1 VSAGTGPTAGELA
14 SWLEEHGIEAVRLVV
29 LDLHGVPRAKLVS
42 AAHFPRVADRGH
54 PWALPLLAV
63 DIWQGLAPEEREMG
77 VDTGYGNGVARP
89 DLASLRLLPWTRG
102 TAHVMADVFTRA
114 GDAAPTPRQALRR
127 VLADA
132 EATGHRPVLGTELEF
147 YLYRPD
153 PEWQGFRPAFGLQ
166 SWFSEHALALSQ
178 EFLEDLHACVD
189 RIGLPVY
196 EVFNEHGGGQFEIN
210 LAPGSGLGAVD
221 DVVLLKVAI
230 KEVAMRHGLRA
241 TFLAKP
247 ANGGSTPP
255 SGYHLHQALHSLEG
269 DNAFRD
275 PDSPDG
281 LSALARA
288 YVGGHLAHAAGMTGV
303 AAPTVTAYKRYV
315 PGTWAPVRAAWAIDN
330 RTALVR
336 AIPGGPDGADTR
348 VENRLGS
355 SDANPYL
362 LAAVMV
368 AAGLDGVRRGL
379 DPGPPATANVL
390 EDERYPELPA
400 TLIEG
405 VEAFAAD
412 TVLGEALGVELSRTF
427 ARCLRNDWSRFHDH
441 VTDWEIREY
450 RDLL

>member
-1 VSAGTGPTAGELA
+1 VAGGPAGGEVA
-14 SWLEEHGIEAVRLVV
+14 TWLERHGIHNVRLVV
-29 LDLHGVPRAKLVS
+29 VDLHGVPRAKLIT
-42 AAHFPRVADRGH
+42 AAHFPQVAERGH

-63 DIWQGLAPEEREMG
+63 DIWQGLAPDEREMG
-77 VDTGYGNGVARP
+77 VETGFGNGVARP
-89 DLASLRLLPWTRG
+89 DLATLRLLPWTRG
-102 TAHVMADVFTRA
+102 TAHVVADVFTKA
-114 GDAAPTPRQALRR
+114 GDEAPTSRSALRR

-132 EATGHRPVLGTELEF
+132 GSMGYRPVLGSELEF

-153 PEWQGFRPAFGLQ
+153 PERQGFGPLFGLQ
-166 SWFSEHALALSQ
+166 SWFSEHALALTQ
-178 EFLEDLHACVD
+178 EFLEDLHACVE

-196 EVFNEHGGGQFEIN
+196 ETFNEHGSGQFEIN

-221 DVVLLKVAI
+221 DVVLLKVAV

-241 TFLAKP
+241 TFMAKP
-247 ANGGSTPP
+247 VNGGSAPP
-255 SGYHLHQALHSLEG
+255 SGYHLHQALSTAGGASAFG
-269 DNAFRD
+269 DAAAA
-275 PDSPDG
+275 DG
-281 LSALARA
+281 LSAVGRA
-288 YVGGHLAHAAGMTGV
+288 YVGGHLAHAAGVTGV

-336 AIPGGPDGADTR
+336 AIPAGEDTR

-362 LAAVMV
+362 LAAAMV
-368 AAGLDGVRRGL
+368 AAGLDGVRRGI
-379 DPGPPATANVL
+379 DPGPPATLNVL
-390 EDERYPELPA
+390 EDERYPALPA

-412 TVLGEALGVELSRTF
+412 TVLMEAIGADLSRTLV
-427 ARCLRNDWSRFHDH
+427 RCLRNDWRRFHAH

-450 RDLL
+450 RELL